1 SLIALGWGLKAAR
14 FLPEDGWRPVERLT
28 YFVFYPA
35 FLIPGIWNAD
45 FTGGGAGVVALA
57 TLAGAMLM
65 ALITF
70 LAKPLIKVSDAA
82 YTSVFQGGDP
92 LERLRLPAGRCVH
105 LRTGVRGAGRRGAG
119 RVDPL
124 HQHRLRSGA
133 GQMGRGPGRRLAH
146 GGAFSVG

>member
-1 SLIALGWGLKAAR
+1 MNALLSGFLPVFSLIALGWGLKVAR

-35 FLIPGIWNAD
+35 FLIPGIWDAD

-70 LAKPLIKVSDAA
+70 LAKPLI
-82 YTSVFQGGDP
+82 
-92 LERLRLPAGRCVH
+92 
-105 LRTGVRGAGRRGAG
+105 
-119 RVDPL
+119 
-124 HQHRLRSGA
+124 
-133 GQMGRGPGRRLAH
+133 
-146 GGAFSVG
+146 